1 MSAVLFRSVTCLI
14 KIRISLISEDHDLEL
29 QADLSDI
36 FLDKANQV
44 HQWRV
49 VCKVVKGKREAK
61 IQHWRNTERAG
72 CGGKKKYV
80 HVSNK

>member
-1 MSAVLFRSVTCLI
+1 MQFCSEVLRACLI

-49 VCKVVKGKREAK
+49 VCKVVKGKRKTK
-61 IQHWRNTERAG
+61 IQHWRNTERAAAA
-72 CGGKKKYV
+72 K
-80 HVSNK
+80 NMFMLATNE